1 MQAIRQFQEER
12 AAWEVERE
20 RLEEQ
25 CRQEEGRHEESARRL
40 AELSSEV
47 EHLRAAQGG
56 VPQAASPVQSG
67 PDQPETAA
75 AAVVVIGELKRL
87 HAEKQLALMATIDSL
102 RHDLESEQARA
113 DARAAELDATRRGG
127 ALGAGGDVL
136 ERRREEVRALED
148 ETLRLREDLNS
159 EKCKVVELKKAAHGR
174 AAEWKQQLQ
183 AIIAELSVKE
193 RLEEENRH
201 LRREVEQQRRELVG
215 VRSHARGGGVVKEE
229 ELDLLSR
236 TMGGQ
241 LMVMEQELQTQAA
254 QTAGAQ
260 QLLELFLRHSSPPL
274 EVLRRCCRRLADELG
289 RSATMQDLQER
300 EVPPVNDVNVN
311 DLKGN
316 LVKIINLLRY
326 TADVMEAHDQWQ
338 RSKDGVLDGETNLD
352 RTQVGSWLR
361 GVFT

>member
-1 MQAIRQFQEER
+1 
-12 AAWEVERE
+12 
-20 RLEEQ
+20 
-25 CRQEEGRHEESARRL
+25 
-40 AELSSEV
+40 
-47 EHLRAAQGG
+47 
-56 VPQAASPVQSG
+56 
-67 PDQPETAA
+67 
-75 AAVVVIGELKRL
+75 
-87 HAEKQLALMATIDSL
+87 
-102 RHDLESEQARA
+102 
-113 DARAAELDATRRGG
+113 
-127 ALGAGGDVL
+127 
-136 ERRREEVRALED
+136 
-148 ETLRLREDLNS
+148 
-159 EKCKVVELKKAAHGR
+159 
-174 AAEWKQQLQ
+174 
-183 AIIAELSVKE
+183 
-193 RLEEENRH
+193 

-338 RSKDGVLDGETNLD
+338 RSKEH
-352 RTQVGSWLR
+352 
-361 GVFT
+361 